1 MVNAYPYFSY
11 NAATMNYAVFCPNA
25 AAYDPATK
33 INCTSMFDAQMDAI
47 YMAMKRPGYGDGVEI
62 AVGEA
67 RWPGRSG
74 WGWRRPGISM
84 PG

>member
-1 MVNAYPYFSY
+1 
-11 NAATMNYAVFCPNA
+11 
-25 AAYDPATK
+25 
-33 INCTSMFDAQMDAI
+33 MDAI
-47 YMAMKRPGYGDGVEI
+47 YTAMKRLGYGDGVEI

-67 RWPGRSG
+67 GWPGRSG